1 MSRRERI
8 NQLIKEEFNPS
19 FLNVDDESSQHHVPE
34 GAETHFKLSV
44 VSEKFN
50 DLNPLSRHRLINKLL
65 ADELNSGLHA
75 LSLHLFTPE
84 EWQRRNQTTAQSPS
98 CLDGYRN
105 G

>member
-8 NQLIKEEFNPS
+8 DQLIKNELNPS
-19 FLNVDDESSQHHVPE
+19 FLDVDDESSQHHVPE

-50 DLNPLSRHRLINKLL
+50 NLNPLSRHRLINKLL

-84 EWQRRNQTTAQSPS
+84 EWQSRNQTTANSPA